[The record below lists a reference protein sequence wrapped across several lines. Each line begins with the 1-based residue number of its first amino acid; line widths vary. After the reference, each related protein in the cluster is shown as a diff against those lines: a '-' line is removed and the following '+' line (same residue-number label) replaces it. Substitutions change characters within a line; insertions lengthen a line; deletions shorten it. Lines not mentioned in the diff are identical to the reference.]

1 MIVVV
6 GSVNLDTVATV
17 EDHPRPGETVLASSH
32 VTAHGGKGANQ
43 AVAAARL
50 GAVVRF
56 IGAVGEDA
64 AGASLTDE
72 LAREGID
79 TDLVRRV
86 RGPSGVALVTVDHRG
101 ENTIVV
107 GSGANAHVSID
118 AQERAALAD
127 ADVVLCQLEVPMRA
141 VAAAAEASRGVFIL
155 NAAPARAVPSATLGL
170 VDVLVVNQ
178 HELASLAGSA
188 EPSAARTLG
197 VPTVVVTLGARG
209 AQIVTTSD
217 VGFVPAPVVDA
228 RDTTGAGDTFCG
240 ALAAS
245 LDEGL
250 DIFDATA
257 RGVVA
262 GSLATMGVGA
272 RTAMPTRDR
281 LLRAL
286 EKHR

>member
-1 MIVVV
+1 VIVVV

-32 VTAHGGKGANQ
+32 LTSHGGKGANQ

-50 GAVVRF
+50 GADVRF
-56 IGAVGEDA
+56 IGAVGDDG
-64 AGASLTDE
+64 AGVSLADE
-72 LAREGID
+72 LRREGID
-79 TDLVRRV
+79 TDLVQAV
-86 RGPSGVALVTVDHRG
+86 RGPSGVALVTVDRRG

-107 GSGANAHVSID
+107 GRGANAHVRID
-118 AQERAALAD
+118 ADERAALAD
-127 ADVVLCQLEVPMRA
+127 ADVVLCQLEIPMTA
-141 VAAAAEASRGVFIL
+141 VTAAAEASRGVFIL
-155 NAAPARAVPSATLGL
+155 NAAPARPVPSTTLGL

-178 HELASLAGSA
+178 HELVTLAGSP
-188 EPSAARTLG
+188 EPSAARSLG

-209 AQIVTTSD
+209 AQIITGSD
-217 VGFVPAPVVDA
+217 VGFVPAPVVEA

-250 DIFDATA
+250 DVFEATA

-262 GSLATMGVGA
+262 GSLATTGIGA
-272 RTAMPTRDR
+272 RTAMPGRDR

-286 EKHR
+286 EIQR

>member
-17 EDHPRPGETVLASSH
+17 DDHPRPGETVLASSH
-32 VTAHGGKGANQ
+32 LTSHGGKGANQ

-56 IGAVGEDA
+56 IGAVGDDA

-72 LAREGID
+72 LRREGID
-79 TDLVRRV
+79 TDLVEAV
-86 RGPSGVALVTVDHRG
+86 RGPSGVALVTVDRRG

-107 GSGANAHVSID
+107 GRGANALVRID
-118 AQERAALAD
+118 AGARAVLED
-127 ADVVLCQLEVPMRA
+127 ADVVLCQLEIPMEA
-141 VAAAAEASRGVFIL
+141 VTAAAEASRGVFIL
-155 NAAPARAVPSATLGL
+155 NAAPARSVPSTTLGL

-178 HELASLAGSA
+178 HELVALAGSA
-188 EPSAARTLG
+188 EPSAARSLG

-209 AQIVTTSD
+209 AQIVTRSD
-217 VGFVPAPVVDA
+217 VAFVPALVVEA
-228 RDTTGAGDTFCG
+228 VDTTGAGDTFCG
-240 ALAAS
+240 AVAAS

-250 DIFDATA
+250 DIFEATA

-262 GSLATMGVGA
+262 GSLATTGIGA
-272 RTAMPTRDR
+272 RTAMPGRDR

-286 EKHR
+286 ENQR